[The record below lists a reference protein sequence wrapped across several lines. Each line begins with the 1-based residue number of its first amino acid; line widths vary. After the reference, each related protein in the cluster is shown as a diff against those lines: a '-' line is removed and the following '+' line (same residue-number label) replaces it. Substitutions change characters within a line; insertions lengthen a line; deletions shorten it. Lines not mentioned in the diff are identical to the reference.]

1 MGKERTARAPGRV
14 VRPAINGKTQI
25 ARTSDARWSLRA
37 ERIFLAEL
45 AATCNVRAAAAAAGF
60 STTAIYNRRMR
71 SAEFAAAWALA
82 LDQGYARIE
91 TALVEL
97 ASARLCALVSGGEA
111 GGVVR
116 AGDGAADGGKSAGGA
131 AESAGAEGGSGADG
145 QAGAKTGSGAGSG
158 ADAGA
163 ASGAVSDGG
172 SKGADA
178 GAESRVAGPAMSIG
192 EMMNLLRLHRA
203 SARGGAAQNYDWRA
217 QGRPGPEELD
227 AVRASILR
235 KIEAIERA
243 DKRKAGVKGDEG

>member
-1 MGKERTARAPGRV
+1 MGKERTARAPGPGRV

-37 ERIFLAEL
+37 ERIFLTEL

-111 GGVVR
+111 GGVAR
-116 AGDGAADGGKSAGGA
+116 AGDGSADEAKSAGGA
-131 AESAGAEGGSGADG
+131 AEGAGAEG
-145 QAGAKTGSGAGSG
+145 GSGAGSG

-163 ASGAVSDGG
+163 ESGAVSDGG

-243 DKRKAGVKGDEG
+243 DKRKAGVKGDEGA

>member
-1 MGKERTARAPGRV
+1 MGKERTARAPGPGRV

-37 ERIFLAEL
+37 ERIFLTEL

-111 GGVVR
+111 GGVAR
-116 AGDGAADGGKSAGGA
+116 AAEGTADGGKSAGGA
-131 AESAGAEGGSGADG
+131 VEGAGAAGGSA
-145 QAGAKTGSGAGSG
+145 AGGRAG

-163 ASGAVSDGG
+163 DSSAG

-178 GAESRVAGPAMSIG
+178 GAESRGAGPAMSIG

-243 DKRKAGVKGDEG
+243 DKRKAGVKGDEGA